1 MANAVG
7 LAVKESEGYT
17 YRDYLRWGS
26 EERYEL
32 IDGVAYNMTPVPSR
46 KHQGILLELA
56 RQLANFLTD
65 KECDVYVAPFDVRL
79 PERDEADEDITT
91 VVQPD
96 ISVICDA
103 QKLDDQGCRGAPD
116 LIIEIIS
123 PFTARKD
130 MKDKLLLYERHRVKE
145 YWIVHPEE
153 KVVMRYRLEK
163 DNRYGRASIY
173 TDEDTVTIDLLNNL
187 KLDLTSVFD

>member
-1 MANAVG
+1 LG
-7 LAVKESEGYT
+7 
-17 YRDYLRWGS
+17 
-26 EERYEL
+26 
-32 IDGVAYNMTPVPSR
+32 VPSR
-46 KHQGILLELA
+46 
-56 RQLANFLTD
+56 
-65 KECDVYVAPFDVRL
+65 P
-79 PERDEADEDITT
+79 
-91 VVQPD
+91 
-96 ISVICDA
+96 
-103 QKLDDQGCRGAPD
+103 DDQGCRGAPD

-153 KVVMRYRLEK
+153 KIVMRYRLEK